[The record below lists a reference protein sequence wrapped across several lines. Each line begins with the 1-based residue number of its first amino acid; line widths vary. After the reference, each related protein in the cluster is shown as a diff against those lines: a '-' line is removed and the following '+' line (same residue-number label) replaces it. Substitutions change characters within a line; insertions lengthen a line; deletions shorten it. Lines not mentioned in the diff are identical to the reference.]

1 VASRV
6 ARLALFTI
14 LVSVLVTTVLLTAG
28 MGDEDLVVYWS
39 AARLLAQ
46 RQNPYDA
53 AALRGLQQQVRPQR
67 AAGEEQGFA
76 SWNPP
81 WLLLVL
87 LPLGMLPLDLA
98 VPVWAVTNIALIAVA
113 SLLAWRLAGGKGDR
127 TGTLM
132 TLASGWLFGATLWT
146 IHIGQVSGLLLL
158 GLVLGS
164 WWLSRG
170 QDSRAGAA
178 FFLGTFKPHIL
189 YLVLLVLLLWVIRSR
204 RWRVL
209 GGIGAA
215 GLVSVLALC
224 WIFPGWGSAYWALV
238 SGHSFAQYSTS
249 TIGGLAY
256 ALWGTQAFRYA
267 GVLLLPFVPRLVR
280 LVEAHGWFT
289 AMNVAL
295 LASLPLAMYGYSFDQ
310 VVLLPA
316 VVQMLAWM
324 WLRHLSGRWAW
335 VVGAGLLLV
344 YGAYVAQLTMPAQYY
359 HYFAWPPIALAGL
372 YALAWVKR
380 NPLQAGA

>member
-46 RQNPYDA
+46 RQNPYDS

-67 AAGEEQGFA
+67 AVGEEQGFA

-170 QDSRAGAA
+170 QDSRAGPPA
-178 FFLGTFKPHIL
+178 
-189 YLVLLVLLLWVIRSR
+189 RSPQSTR
-204 RWRVL
+204 
-209 GGIGAA
+209 A
-215 GLVSVLALC
+215 G
-224 WIFPGWGSAYWALV
+224 
-238 SGHSFAQYSTS
+238 
-249 TIGGLAY
+249 
-256 ALWGTQAFRYA
+256 
-267 GVLLLPFVPRLVR
+267 
-280 LVEAHGWFT
+280 
-289 AMNVAL
+289 
-295 LASLPLAMYGYSFDQ
+295 
-310 VVLLPA
+310 
-316 VVQMLAWM
+316 
-324 WLRHLSGRWAW
+324 
-335 VVGAGLLLV
+335 
-344 YGAYVAQLTMPAQYY
+344 
-359 HYFAWPPIALAGL
+359 
-372 YALAWVKR
+372 
-380 NPLQAGA
+380 